1 MNRQEFLQ
9 LAKNRNKYRVLK
21 QLDGELNYANV
32 GDFFYSDTLFDRGY
46 NMNALVESGYLE
58 LVPRVF
64 PFEKEIVG
72 KNHFSV
78 ITVCPECGSNGVN
91 MPLEKECGNCGYTE
105 TRTYYDAETIYYELL
120 NKEPN
125 PERSD
130 ATKSASSNA
139 DSNTKQ
145 IEP

>member
-21 QLDGELNYANV
+21 QLDGELNYVNV

-78 ITVCPECGSNGVN
+78 ITVCPECGSHGVN

-120 NKEPN
+120 NKHKTN
-125 PERSD
+125 
-130 ATKSASSNA
+130 
-139 DSNTKQ
+139 
-145 IEP
+145 